1 MTSRF
6 AQLRGAVFFLEPAIS
21 RVPPEC
27 RFASPVRAKVR
38 KRRYVRYMDD
48 IVLLGRTRWAFLRAL
63 AALHEEIA
71 ALRVSESRHVK
82 TRSRFASP

>member
-6 AQLRGAVFFLEPAIS
+6 TQLRGAAFFLEPAIS

-27 RFASPVRAKVR
+27 RFASPVRAKFR

-48 IVLLGRTRWAFLRAL
+48 IVLLA
-63 AALHEEIA
+63 
-71 ALRVSESRHVK
+71 
-82 TRSRFASP
+82 RSLW